1 MTRWTDENKAI
12 LLRLIFE
19 TQSFTIDPDKIV
31 DAWPTEN
38 DKPTAK
44 ALSEQLGKY
53 RKSGSSI
60 SFSYT
65 KKGKRGVS
73 DEPGTPSPRKARK
86 KNPKKAIE
94 EVLSPVNV
102 GNGAGLDEEH
112 A

>member
-19 TQSFTIDPDKIV
+19 TQSFTIDLDKIV

-53 RKSGSSI
+53 RKPGSSI
-60 SFSYT
+60 SFSYG
-65 KKGKRGVS
+65 KKGKRGATEDPV
-73 DEPGTPSPRKARK
+73 TPSPRKSRK

-94 EVLSPVNV
+94 EVSSPVGKGGEV
-102 GNGAGLDEEH
+102 DEEH